1 MHVVAGEHR
10 YCGKEFR
17 RKLEQGPVDHENEFK
32 CKIYENGKLAASAE
46 ILQRITKLCLSER
59 QISRGTGLHRKPI
72 HLFLSGKPVRRKTA
86 QQITNFVFQVGQP
99 GSR

>member
-32 CKIYENGKLAASAE
+32 CKIYENGKLAVSAE